1 MHSLLQIQTETLS
14 QLDRCELLPARAL
27 RLRRENQ
34 ALAKQLATPQLSR
47 ITGTVLAR
55 RRLRDAS
62 APAPQGGAPCPESD
76 YARKHAVMCLRLA
89 AECRDLAAAVA
100 TPELRAR
107 VLIMADMWEDL
118 ADQPPSESPPD
129 DAQAG
134 PDHD

>member
-47 ITGTVLAR
+47 ITGTGFGSPTTERCQRSRPAR
-55 RRLRDAS
+55 RS
-62 APAPQGGAPCPESD
+62 AATESA
-76 YARKHAVMCLRLA
+76 YARRHAVMCLRLA

-134 PDHD
+134 PDQD